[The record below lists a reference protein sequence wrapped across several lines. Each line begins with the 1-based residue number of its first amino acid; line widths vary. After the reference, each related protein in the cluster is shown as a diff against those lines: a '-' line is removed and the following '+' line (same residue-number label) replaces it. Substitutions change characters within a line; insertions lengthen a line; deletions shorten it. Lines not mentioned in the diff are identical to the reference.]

1 MSGAAR
7 LSGHFIDG
15 VWEPSTGRD
24 LIEVENP
31 ADDTLAG
38 AVVAGTS
45 ADVDRAVAAAR
56 RAFDSWAPTPMI
68 ERIALV
74 EALAAGLAAE
84 RDRLAHTLAVEM
96 GSPVSFARAAQ
107 VGVAIADLMELIK
120 AARAHVEREAVSNS
134 LVVTEPVGVVAAIT
148 PWNFPLHQI
157 MLKVG
162 AALLAGCTVVLKPSE
177 VAPLNAVIVGEIL
190 VGIGLP
196 KGVVNIVFGDGTSVG
211 GPLVAHPGV
220 DMVTFTGSRAVG
232 EAVARTASATIKK
245 VALELG
251 GKSAA
256 IVLDDASVAESVEG
270 VLRSCFANT
279 GQTCAALTR
288 VLVPAGLRAEW
299 EREAVAAAERWLP
312 GDPAEAGTVMGPL
325 ASQLQRDRVLA
336 HVERAVQDGATVL
349 AGGAEPV
356 PGPGAYVRA
365 TILGGVTPSMRIF
378 RDEVFGPVLA
388 VTEYETVDEA
398 VALANDSDYGL
409 SGGVWS
415 GDPRRALEVA
425 LRLRTGTVG
434 INGAGL
440 DVGAPFGGYK
450 QSGLGREAGSRGL
463 DEFFEVKS
471 VMGASMLLDPA

>member
-1 MSGAAR
+1 MSTAAR
-7 LSGHFIDG
+7 VSGHLIDG
-15 VWEPSTGRD
+15 VWESTAGRD

-38 AVVAGTS
+38 AVVAGNA
-45 ADVDRAVAAAR
+45 ADVDRAVSAAR
-56 RAFDSWAPTPMI
+56 RAFDAWAATPMS

-74 EALAAGLAAE
+74 EALAAGLDAE
-84 RDRLAHTLAVEM
+84 RDRLAETLAAEM
-96 GSPVSFARAAQ
+96 GSPISFARQAQ
-107 VGVAIADLMELIK
+107 VGVAIADLLELVR
-120 AARAHVEREAVSNS
+120 AARSHVEREAVSNS

-177 VAPLNAVIVGEIL
+177 VAPLNAVVVGEIL
-190 VGIGLP
+190 VGLGLP
-196 KGVVNIVFGDGTSVG
+196 NGVVNIVFGDGASVG
-211 GPLVAHPGV
+211 SPLVTHPDV

-232 EAVARTASATIKK
+232 EAVARAASATIKK

-256 IVLDDASVAESVEG
+256 IVLDDASIEESVEG

-288 VLVPAGLRAEW
+288 VLVPAALRAEW
-299 EREAVAAAERWLP
+299 ERQAIAAAERWQP
-312 GDPAEAGTVMGPL
+312 GDPVEGGTVMGPL
-325 ASQLQRDRVLA
+325 ASQLQRQRVLA
-336 HVERAVQDGATVL
+336 HVEAAVADGATVL
-349 AGGAEPV
+349 TGGAEPV

-388 VTEYETVDEA
+388 VTEYESVDEA
-398 VALANDSDYGL
+398 IALANDSDYGL

-415 GDPRRALEVA
+415 GDPRRALDVA

-434 INGAGL
+434 LNGAGL

-471 VMGASMLLDPA
+471 VMGASELLDRA